1 MFILSAARKMR
12 TIKSARSLDPKPQA
26 LKAKPY
32 IKPEYELVTPSLK
45 LLRFGPIRTTAWAK
59 TLSVIMGV
67 LCLMGQAV

>member
-45 LLRFGPIRTTAWAK
+45 LLRFGPIRTTAWATK
-59 TLSVIMGV
+59 P
-67 LCLMGQAV
+67 